1 MRSTTIWRRE
11 TPSRSIGR
19 TGPCGMLCF
28 PLLEV
33 VLVLIFTGTAPIYK
47 PRLDQSIAESMI
59 VEQSVNRNLFAGSAG
74 ARNAHVTTDSD
85 VSTIES
91 PHSTVGFVGLGQMGF
106 HMAHRLREADVEL
119 IVFDVDTARA
129 NEFIEQH
136 GGAVARE
143 AGDWACCDVVL
154 LMLPNSAIVEDV
166 LDGEIGSALSPG
178 ALIIDMSS
186 SEPVRTRALA
196 AALMAKGL
204 RMLDA
209 PVSGGVKG
217 ASEGRLSIMVGGAAV
232 DLAQARPLLEL
243 LGSKVF
249 HVGGPGTGHAAKA
262 LNNMVSAA
270 TFSITAE
277 ALHVGERFGINPGM
291 LNTILNASSGR
302 SNTSENKIEQFV
314 LSGTEGSG
322 FSLRLMAKD
331 VHIATDLARQVK
343 FPVPIGDAIDS
354 VWSTTANDIEPST
367 DHTAMYRLRS

>member
-1 MRSTTIWRRE
+1 M
-11 TPSRSIGR
+11 
-19 TGPCGMLCF
+19 
-28 PLLEV
+28 
-33 VLVLIFTGTAPIYK
+33 
-47 PRLDQSIAESMI
+47 
-59 VEQSVNRNLFAGSAG
+59 
-74 ARNAHVTTDSD
+74 TTDSD